1 MTPSQLLEFI
11 RTQRLAVQATVG
23 AGDAPQAALVG
34 IAVTD
39 TFELVFDTL
48 DTSRKL
54 PNLRHNPRVAFV
66 IGGWLDGE
74 ERTVQYEGV
83 ADEPRNDE
91 LARIKAAYFETW
103 PDGPAREAWPGLVY
117 VRVRPTWIRHSD
129 FNQTPPVI
137 VEFDERQ
144 LRAES
149 QQ

>member
-103 PDGPAREAWPGLVY
+103 PDGPARGAWPGLVY
-117 VRVRPTWIRHSD
+117 VRVRPTWIRYSD
-129 FNQTPPVI
+129 FNQTPPTI